1 MNLEA
6 ELPIPAPFEDRLTV
20 KPEWLDLNGHM
31 NVAFYLRA
39 VDDGSNAFF
48 DALGLGWDYTEA
60 GAGSIFVTSCNMD
73 FKRELFAGDALLVT
87 SQLLD
92 WSAKLIHC
100 YAEVFNTR
108 ENYLAATCESIYM
121 HIAFATRR
129 SAPMPEHAQQQLA
142 KIQLVH
148 AARLAR
154 PTNLNRPLEIR
165 R

>member
-1 MNLEA
+1 MNE
-6 ELPIPAPFEDRLTV
+6 ETDQSIPAPFEDRLTV

-48 DALGLGWDYTEA
+48 DAIGLGWAYTEA
-60 GAGSIFVTSCNMD
+60 GTGSIFVTSCNMD
-73 FKRELFAGDALLVT
+73 FRRELFAGDALLVT
-87 SQLLD
+87 TQLLA
-92 WSAKLIHC
+92 WSPKLIHC
-100 YAEVFNTR
+100 YAEVFNTQ

-129 SAPMPEHAQQQLA
+129 SAPMPAPAQQQLVR
-142 KIQLVH
+142 IQRAH
-148 AARLAR
+148 TARLAR
-154 PTNLNRPLEIR
+154 PASLNRPLEIR

>member
-1 MNLEA
+1 MNNKTDM
-6 ELPIPAPFEDRLTV
+6 PIPAPFEDRLTV

-48 DALGLGWDYTEA
+48 DAIGLGWAYTEA
-60 GAGSIFVTSCNMD
+60 GAGSIFVTNCNMD
-73 FKRELFAGDALLVT
+73 FKREVFAGDALLVT
-87 SQLLD
+87 TQLLD
-92 WSAKLIHC
+92 WSPKLIHC

-108 ENYLAATCESIYM
+108 ENYLAATCESIYI

-129 SAPMPEHAQQQLA
+129 SAPIPEHSQCQLA
-142 KIQLVH
+142 EIHREH

-154 PTNLNRPLEIR
+154 PGNLNRPLEIR